1 MQRGAGQ
8 SLAAFGTGWCGPSFV
23 AVCVC
28 GSARPQWLALS
39 WWTLTATSRSSPGTR
54 DGRRPPTMA
63 RKSPAGQRACHCQVA
78 ARRTVPTRVRV
89 STGTHSCGRV
99 EASPGQ
105 QRPLPPSLHRRG
117 GRSRPRRRRAAVL
130 PLRSHPS
137 NSRRRPAA
145 ARPGTSPLRPVGPSP
160 GRSCRRVPPPPPRR
174 SRRNVTPSFVL
185 HGGSVARRRDSMG
198 TPPSSAGARASRPA
212 ARHPVTLASRMRAR
226 ASLTGRRGSPEGG
239 TERRPG

>member
-1 MQRGAGQ
+1 MCPGEFASSLQTMQREAGQ
-8 SLAAFGTGWCGPSFV
+8 SLSLHSAQAGVGRRSLRCRY
-23 AVCVC
+23 
-28 GSARPQWLALS
+28 GSARPQWLARR
-39 WWTLTATSRSSPGTR
+39 WWTLTATSRSSTGTR

-130 PLRSHPS
+130 SPRSHPS

-145 ARPGTSPLRPVGPSP
+145 PRPGTSPLLRPVGPSP
-160 GRSCRRVPPPPPRR
+160 GRSCRRAPPPP
-174 SRRNVTPSFVL
+174 
-185 HGGSVARRRDSMG
+185 HVAR
-198 TPPSSAGARASRPA
+198 
-212 ARHPVTLASRMRAR
+212 
-226 ASLTGRRGSPEGG
+226 GG
-239 TERRPG
+239 T